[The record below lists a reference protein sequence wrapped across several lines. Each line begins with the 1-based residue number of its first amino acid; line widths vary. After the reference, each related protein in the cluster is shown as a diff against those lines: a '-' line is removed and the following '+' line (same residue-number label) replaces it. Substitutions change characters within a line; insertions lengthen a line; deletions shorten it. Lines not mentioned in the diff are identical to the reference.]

1 MKELT
6 KSDLILNNDGT
17 IYHLGLHTDQI
28 YPTIITV
35 GDPSRVKEVSKYF
48 DSIDYTSDNREF
60 RAVGGRIGNNQI
72 MVLSTGI
79 GTDNIDIVLNEIS
92 LLINFNLTTRTP
104 LTEKNSVRLIRL
116 GTSGSINPSIPMD
129 TIVYSKN
136 AISLDNLFTYY
147 DHKFDW
153 VKFNDMKLPVIPC
166 SASLEKLFQS
176 YKSSLTLT
184 ACGFYGPQF
193 RSSQLSQKYR
203 LSDFETIRFNGNTP
217 GNIEMETAG
226 IYGLSKLLGFEA
238 ISINAILADRKT
250 GNFSKK
256 PQLMIKKMIEE
267 SLEILC

>member
-6 KSDLILNNDGT
+6 ESDIILNNDGT
-17 IYHLGLHTDQI
+17 IYHLGLHKDQI

-35 GDPSRVKEVSKYF
+35 GDPSRVNEVSKYF
-48 DSIDYTSDNREF
+48 DSIDYTNDNREF
-60 RAVGGRIGNNQI
+60 RAVGGRLGNNQI

-92 LLINFNLTTRTP
+92 LLINFDLTSRTQ
-104 LTEKNSVRLIRL
+104 LSRLKSVRLIRL

-136 AISLDNLFTYY
+136 AISLDNLLTYY
-147 DHKFDW
+147 NHKFDR
-153 VKFNDMKLPVIPC
+153 VTFNEMQLPVIPC
-166 SASLEKLFQS
+166 STSLEKLFKS
-176 YKSSLTLT
+176 YKYCLTLT

-193 RSSQLSQKYR
+193 RSSQLFQKYS
-203 LSDFETIRFNGNTP
+203 LSDFETIRFNGDIP

-256 PQLMIKKMIEE
+256 PQQMIKKMIEE
-267 SLEILC
+267 SLDLLC